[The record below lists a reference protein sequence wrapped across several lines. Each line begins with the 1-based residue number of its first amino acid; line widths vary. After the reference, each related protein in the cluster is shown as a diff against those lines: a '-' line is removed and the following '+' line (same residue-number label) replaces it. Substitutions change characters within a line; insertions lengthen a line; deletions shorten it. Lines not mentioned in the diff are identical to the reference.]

1 MYSPIL
7 DRQALL
13 QLLQMKS
20 MLGSEGTDAAL
31 RRLRSLLSPFLTL
44 LSAVTASLQWLWS
57 AAATSQ
63 SAGLILP
70 AFRSCLQTSLKRRL
84 GRPAGLVPVASSLF
98 SMSLGIP
105 SSSMRLTWPSQ
116 RSQLW
121 LSKANT
127 QGTSDC
133 ARTSLFGTRSC
144 QVMPKMLLRQH
155 TWRCCVCVLGG
166 SRGSRSCYPQQ
177 AAEHAGL
184 VQLHLGADGQLGIV
198 PDPPE
203 HVPVFQFSV

>member
-1 MYSPIL
+1 MAELQRLLWMYSPIL

-84 GRPAGLVPVASSLF
+84 GLPAGLVPVASSL
-98 SMSLGIP
+98 
-105 SSSMRLTWPSQ
+105 
-116 RSQLW
+116 
-121 LSKANT
+121 
-127 QGTSDC
+127 
-133 ARTSLFGTRSC
+133 
-144 QVMPKMLLRQH
+144 
-155 TWRCCVCVLGG
+155 
-166 SRGSRSCYPQQ
+166 
-177 AAEHAGL
+177 
-184 VQLHLGADGQLGIV
+184 
-198 PDPPE
+198 
-203 HVPVFQFSV
+203 